1 MSYYGFFEGCIK
13 ATEDMFEKLINTP
26 RARAVQYEKEK
37 QELINQIRISES
49 YGEISHSEMRLLI
62 SKLKNIHFDEISK
75 ARAEAKRKKVK
86 KNE

>member
-1 MSYYGFFEGCIK
+1 MSYYGFFENRIK

-62 SKLKNIHFDEISK
+62 SKLENIHFDEISK

-86 KNE
+86 RR